1 MGQGFVPSSRPPAT
15 LGAETKHDKGVTVDL
30 ELIKKL
36 VSTPGIS
43 GREERI
49 RAVVMEELKEL
60 VESVSVD
67 DLGNLVG
74 MRNGTGPKIMLSA
87 HMDSIG
93 FLVSHIDDKGFLR
106 ISPVG
111 GFDARTLVM
120 QRVIVLGQQDY
131 VGLLAPATKPI
142 HLLDAEESKR
152 GAKIEDL
159 FIDLMA
165 PAEEVKE
172 NVSIGDPVSLLRSP
186 VVTDYAVSA
195 PYLDD
200 RLGVYVLL
208 AALRAASST
217 SAQLCPVI
225 SVQEEVGLR
234 GATTSA
240 FGLQPDVGIA
250 LDVTIAGDLPGA
262 DKTQQVSA
270 LGEGVAIGLMDSGSI
285 SDPRLVDRFKRVAQQ
300 HKINHQLEILPRGG
314 TDAGGIQLTRAGV
327 PVITISI
334 PIRYVHT
341 ANEMALVSDI
351 EASVDLIARFM
362 EGAHD
367 LELEW

>member
-1 MGQGFVPSSRPPAT
+1 MD
-15 LGAETKHDKGVTVDL
+15 AEL
-30 ELIKKL
+30 FKKL

-49 RAVVMEELKEL
+49 RATVMDELKDL
-60 VESVSVD
+60 VDSVSVD

-74 MRNGTGPKIMLSA
+74 TRNGTGPKVMLSA

-93 FLVSHIDDKGFLR
+93 FLVSHVDDKGFLR
-106 ISPVG
+106 VSPVG
-111 GFDARTLVM
+111 GFDPRTLVM
-120 QRVIVLGQQDY
+120 QRVVVLGKEDY

-142 HLLDAEESKR
+142 HLLDADESKR
-152 GAKIEDL
+152 PTKIEDL
-159 FIDLMA
+159 FIDLMM
-165 PAEEVKE
+165 PAEEVKD

-186 VVTDYAVSA
+186 VVTPHAVSA

-217 SAQLCPVI
+217 EAELCPVI

-240 FGLQPDVGIA
+240 FGLQPDAGIA

-285 SDPRLVDRFKRVAQQ
+285 SDPRLVDRFKQIAKQ
-300 HKINHQLEILPRGG
+300 HDINHQLEILPRGG
-314 TDAGGIQLTRAGV
+314 TDAGGIQLSRAGV

-351 EASVDLIARFM
+351 EDTVALVARFM

-367 LELEW
+367 LELKW